1 MLGISIYDYF
11 LFLNVL
17 ILELLLSFGEDMGLI
32 NLLWVNWVL
41 GLLFGF
47 FFVFF
52 NVFIFVNFFVVILN
66 DLYVEVKYNMDK

>member
-32 NLLWVNWVL
+32 NLLWVNWVF

>member
-17 ILELLLSFGEDMGLI
+17 ILELLLSFGEEIGLI